1 MINKQLAFTTL
12 DTFADSRVALIQ
24 GMKDAGCTLETA
36 RDVVIEWACDKMKVG
51 AKGYRTTETGKV
63 VLVSTLK
70 QSSSIRTVV
79 NDVMLM
85 LKGTTRRQQAQ
96 GSPKTDPVQAMIKAM
111 LKLTPAQQRAVIKA
125 IA

>member
-1 MINKQLAFTTL
+1 MTNKAQAFKAL
-12 DTFADSRVALIQ
+12 DTFANSRVALIQ
-24 GMKDAGCTLETA
+24 ALKDAGYTLETS
-36 RDVVIEWACDKMKVG
+36 RDIVIEWACDKMKVG
-51 AKGYRTTETGKV
+51 AKGYRTTDTGKV

-70 QSSSIRTVV
+70 ESSSIRTVV

-85 LKGTTRRQQAQ
+85 IKGTTRRAQAQ
-96 GSPKTDPVQAMIKAM
+96 GSAKTDPVQAMIKAM